1 MRKIFLVLYYTIARN
16 LPASYF
22 PMGRFFNLL
31 RISILRRLIIIGKN
45 NCIQPGFRFGM
56 RDTLSIGD
64 NCQINENVYIQ
75 SAIIGSYVLIAQNV
89 SILAVTHE
97 FSSTDM
103 PIILQGS
110 TKPNPVRLEDDVW
123 IGRNVILMPGI
134 VIGKGAIIG
143 AGAVVTKDVPQ
154 YAIMGG
160 VPAKLIRYRNKNQ
173 TSTNEFH
180 QIFDPGLG
188 K

>member
-1 MRKIFLVLYYTIARN
+1 
-16 LPASYF
+16 
-22 PMGRFFNLL
+22 
-31 RISILRRLIIIGKN
+31 
-45 NCIQPGFRFGM
+45 
-56 RDTLSIGD
+56 
-64 NCQINENVYIQ
+64 
-75 SAIIGSYVLIAQNV
+75 
-89 SILAVTHE
+89 
-97 FSSTDM
+97 M